1 MFFTFYELSTDAS
14 IWELFI
20 YFVIHGMLQIIGA
33 FVLLLLLVFA
43 VAKQV
48 FASFH
53 GRQTLGY
60 SMHVQRFSGAT
71 TLVAF
76 SLAGVMVGGVYWSLL
91 PSENWWIGWTTPLL
105 LIVVC
110 LFFTFIG
117 VTTMVKTWKQVRHY
131 G

>member
-1 MFFTFYELSTDAS
+1 
-14 IWELFI
+14 
-20 YFVIHGMLQIIGA
+20 
-33 FVLLLLLVFA
+33 
-43 VAKQV
+43 
-48 FASFH
+48 
-53 GRQTLGY
+53 
-60 SMHVQRFSGAT
+60 MHVQRFSGAT

-117 VTTMVKTWKQVRHY
+117 VTTMVKSWKQVRHY